1 MDKKQR
7 KANEALK
14 KSQEFL
20 KSKAKQQVKQFAK
33 EEVVRTQPVFHRK
46 VNKVSIESSCRTDE
60 LVLTGEVEKF
70 KVALLRQ
77 SVLAITIQR
86 KKSTLQKGQCVI
98 LSLMRTQT
106 GVAVYVVSSADGRVS
121 ASGHNP
127 TDKII

>member
-20 KSKAKQQVKQFAK
+20 KSKAKQQVKQLAK
-33 EEVVRTQPVFHRK
+33 EEVVRTQPAFYRK
-46 VNKVSIESSCRTDE
+46 VNKVSIASSCQDE
-60 LVLTGEVEKF
+60 LVLTGEIENS

-77 SVLAITIQR
+77 SVPAITIQR
-86 KKSTLQKGQCVI
+86 KKSILQKGQCVI

-106 GVAVYVVSSADGRVS
+106 GVAVYVVSSADGRTS
-121 ASGHNP
+121 ASGFNP